1 MELIGIFVT
10 LVVGLLLINV
20 VFWIIGGIFNFIVWL
35 LSVTIGNIFSI
46 LIVGIFIYVLVH
58 LI

>member
-1 MELIGIFVT
+1 MELIGILVT

-20 VFWIIGGIFNFIVWL
+20 VFWVIGGIFNFIIWL
-35 LSVTIGNIFSI
+35 LSATVSNIFSI
-46 LIVGIFIYVLVH
+46 LVIGIFIYVLMN

>member
-1 MELIGIFVT
+1 MEFVGIFVT

-20 VFWIIGGIFNFIVWL
+20 VFWVICGIFNFIVWL

-46 LIVGIFIYVLVH
+46 LVFGIFIYVLMN
-58 LI
+58 LL

>member
-20 VFWIIGGIFNFIVWL
+20 VFWVIGGIFNFIIWL
-35 LSVTIGNIFSI
+35 LSATVSNIFSI
-46 LIVGIFIYVLVH
+46 LVIGIFIYVLMN

>member
-1 MELIGIFVT
+1 MELIGILVT

-20 VFWIIGGIFNFIVWL
+20 VFWIIGGIFNFIIWL

-46 LIVGIFIYVLVH
+46 LVVGIFIYVLVH

>member
-20 VFWIIGGIFNFIVWL
+20 VFWVICGIFNFIVWL

-46 LIVGIFIYVLVH
+46 LVVGIFIYVLVH
-58 LI
+58 LL